1 MEKLA
6 RLSDAITADVILG
19 KLVTFERPARD
30 PRRAVVP
37 HLLNA
42 DTLCIVKDA
51 VALNQQATI
60 LHVFGELVNW

>member
-1 MEKLA
+1 M
-6 RLSDAITADVILG
+6 SPH
-19 KLVTFERPARD
+19 VTCRTYHDLRETRGRPARD